1 MKKFLVVFA
10 LIFAVLISYSQK
22 KKEIDIYLIG
32 GQSNATGQG
41 YMKNIPNEFEIDKS
55 VLFFYSRHLGG
66 GGTAMEWGPL
76 CQASE
81 TPDKFGVELSM
92 GTRLKQLYPDRKIAL
107 IKHALSG
114 SNLYEQWTPGKN
126 INDTENFGP
135 EYIKFIQTVEAGLK
149 ELEVQGYEPKIKAMV
164 WQQGE
169 ADARDIA
176 GMDNSR
182 NYGENLNHFI
192 KRIRKQLNAPKM
204 LFVYGF
210 VIPVPLER
218 FTGREEVLEAQK
230 NIDQNSGHILALKGA
245 FVVETDELPLRCD
258 EPDSP
263 YPDDKVHFNT
273 FGILELGERFANK
286 INKELK

>member
-1 MKKFLVVFA
+1 MKRNLLMFL
-10 LIFAVLISYSQK
+10 LIFSVMISFSQNK
-22 KKEIDIYLIG
+22 KAIDVYLIG

-41 YMKNIPNEFEIDKS
+41 YMKNIPSDLETDKS
-55 VLFFYSRHLGG
+55 VHFFYSQYLGG
-66 GGTAMEWGPL
+66 GGTDMEWGPL

-92 GTRLKQLYPDRKIAL
+92 GTTLKKLYPDREIAL

-114 SNLYEQWTPGKN
+114 SNLYEQWAPGKN
-126 INDTENFGP
+126 KNDTANFGP
-135 EYIKFIQTVEAGLK
+135 EFKKFIHTVEAGLS
-149 ELEVQGYEPKIKAMV
+149 ELEAKGYKPKINAMV

-176 GMDNSR
+176 GVENNR
-182 NYGENLNHFI
+182 NYGKNLHHFI

-204 LFVYGF
+204 LFIYGY
-210 VIPVPLER
+210 VIPVPLVR
-218 FTGREEVLEAQK
+218 FTGREEVREAQK
-230 NIDQNSGHILALKGA
+230 YVDQDSGHKLASEKA
-245 FVVETDELPLRCD
+245 FVIETDDLPLRGD

-263 YPDDKVHFNT
+263 YPDDKIHFNT

-286 INKELK
+286 IKEELK